1 MESKEGT
8 MKKAKTIFEKLKTD
22 VIIYIFTDE
31 KINNRLFKKLQKWSY
46 HEDKNLANLILAV
59 ENFDDLNRKES
70 KTLPIRLDFVKK

>member
-46 HEDKNLANLILAV
+46 DEDKNLANLILAV